1 MNILEFLKLLI
12 TTLAIFSERGKYDR
26 EKGRV
31 QYIFKIIFMN
41 EDYENGFLF
50 QIKELL
56 ISYAFQASSSE
67 GDDSSIT

>member
-1 MNILEFLKLLI
+1 MK
-12 TTLAIFSERGKYDR
+12 
-26 EKGRV
+26 
-31 QYIFKIIFMN
+31 